1 MVPKKSDAASQFRR
15 EHLPHPAG
23 FATPTQITMTWQ
35 LQVLILALIGSPGIV
50 SQAADE
56 IDYARIKGD
65 ALKQVLKPV
74 PPKEP
79 AEALRCLEVIDGFTV
94 EFVAHEP
101 LVFNPVAAA
110 IDENGVM
117 YVAEDIDYPYKPVAG
132 EPAKG
137 RIRVLRDKDGDGF
150 YEDSHLFAEGLLWPA
165 GIAPWEGGVFV
176 SAPPDIWYLK
186 STKGD
191 FKADVKEKVYTGFG
205 TGGSQYIM
213 NNLQWGL
220 DHKIYAAVAGNG
232 GLVGRADYPE
242 LKPVSVSKKDFRFD
256 PVTRSFESISGG
268 EQFGNTFDDWGNR
281 FLCSQDTPVYQV
293 VFPKRYLERNPF
305 LAAPEST
312 HAPVPGG
319 APIFRT
325 SPIETW
331 RAIRSSR
338 RVLTQKGVPSASGV
352 SHHVLDGVAG
362 TTVYRGGAFPADFYG
377 NIFSGDAQNNL
388 VHRRSLVPDGV
399 LFRSERLDQGTEFL
413 RSTDLWFRPV
423 NFVNAPDGT
432 LYVLDLAREVL
443 EAVHIPMDVVSHLDL
458 TAGRDRGR
466 IYRVI
471 PKGFKRPA
479 QPRLG
484 EFTTERLVACLDN
497 PNVWWRETAH
507 RLIYERQDK
516 SAETPLRNL
525 LQKSSR
531 PQARLH
537 ALWSLAG
544 VNALSER
551 DILTGLSDPF
561 PAIRENALQLAEPR
575 LEDSSKILSR
585 CLQLTQ
591 DPDARV
597 RFQLAFTLGE
607 SRDPRAVKGLATIAR
622 QDSADYYLRTAVLS
636 SSYNSA
642 AALLGHLLADSHFVQ
657 SESATEL
664 CQELAR
670 VVGGRKQESEIR
682 TVLTAG
688 LEQKESVIQYAV
700 VIGLAD
706 GLRNSGGRLRGTA
719 NTHDVRITLRFD
731 GLVADALNNL
741 KVHDGT
747 NVAPIIRALRLL
759 ESASAEQ
766 AATPILQLLDRF
778 PPAPVQVAAI
788 ETLARLN
795 APGLT
800 EALVERWRNVSPE
813 GRRKILSACL
823 AQKERVGPLLTAIE
837 AGRMAPGEVDAA
849 SRSALLHHTDEAIQR
864 RAIALWKEEKAG
876 SRNEVIQKYRPALAL
891 NSDASAGQNTFQ
903 RLCSTCHR
911 LNGIG
916 NEVGPNLALAATRSP
931 DELMTAILDPNREVN
946 PAYVQFNVETEDGE
960 TVSGLVLADNS
971 SGMTLK
977 GVNFTNSIPRQ
988 RIRKFASSG
997 LSLMPV
1003 GLEQGLSQQEMADLL
1018 SFLIDSQYDYGTS
1031 GQSAPGDIPERR

>member
-1 MVPKKSDAASQFRR
+1 MAWKKSDAALQFHH
-15 EHLPHPAG
+15 ENPPLAAG
-23 FATPTQITMTWQ
+23 IATATQITMKRQ
-35 LQVLILALIGSPGIV
+35 LQLMILALIISPGLA
-50 SQAADE
+50 SQAVDE

-79 AEALRCLEVIDGFTV
+79 AEALRCLEVIEGFAV
-94 EFVAHEP
+94 EFIAHEP

-110 IDENGVM
+110 IDENGMM
-117 YVAEDIDYPYKPVAG
+117 YVAEDIDYPYKPAAG
-132 EPAKG
+132 ETAKG

-165 GIAPWEGGVFV
+165 GIAPWKGGVFV

-191 FKADVKEKVYTGFG
+191 FKADVKEKVFTGFG

-232 GLVGRADYPE
+232 GLVGRPDHPE

-256 PVTRSFESISGG
+256 PVTRNFESISGG

-293 VFPKRYLERNPF
+293 IFPQRYLERNPF
-305 LAAPEST
+305 LASPEST
-312 HAPVPGG
+312 RALVPGG

-338 RVLTQKGVPSASGV
+338 RLLSQQRAPGASGL

-362 TTVYRGGAFPADFYG
+362 TTVYRGGAFPTEFYG

-399 LFRSERLDQGTEFL
+399 QFRSDRLDQGTEFL
-413 RSTDLWFRPV
+413 RSTDIWFRPV

-458 TAGRDRGR
+458 TAGRNRGR
-466 IYRVI
+466 IYRVM
-471 PKGFKRPA
+471 PKGFKRTA

-484 EFTTERLVACLDN
+484 DYTAEQLVACLDN
-497 PNVWWRETAH
+497 PNAWWRETAH

-516 SAETPLRNL
+516 SAEASLRNL
-525 LQKSSR
+525 LQKSTR

-544 VNALSER
+544 LDALSER
-551 DILTGLSDPF
+551 DILAGFSDPF

-575 LEDSSKILSR
+575 FKDSSKILSR
-585 CLQLTQ
+585 CLELAQ
-591 DPDARV
+591 DPNPRV
-597 RFQLAFTLGE
+597 HFQLAFTLGE
-607 SRDPRAVKGLATIAR
+607 SSDQRAVKGLATIAR
-622 QDSADYYLRTAVLS
+622 QDAADYFIRTAVLS
-636 SSYNSA
+636 SCYNSA
-642 AALLGHLLADSHFVQ
+642 ATMLEQLLSDARFVQ

-664 CQELAR
+664 WQELAR
-670 VVGGRKQESEIR
+670 VVGGRKQEGEFRS
-682 TVLTAG
+682 VLTAG

-706 GLRNSGGRLRGTA
+706 GLRNSGGRLSSSVKSLDARTI
-719 NTHDVRITLRFD
+719 RRFD
-731 GLVADALNNL
+731 DLVDHALKTIMENGADVVPA
-741 KVHDGT
+741 
-747 NVAPIIRALRLL
+747 IRALRLL
-759 ESASAEQ
+759 ENAPAEK
-766 AATPILQLLDRF
+766 AATPIVQLLDRF

-788 ETLARLN
+788 EALTRLN
-795 APGLT
+795 SPGST
-800 EALVERWRNVSPE
+800 EALLARWRTVSPE

-823 AQKERVGPLLTAIE
+823 AQKERIGPLLTAIE
-837 AGRMAPGEVDAA
+837 AGRIATGEVEAA
-849 SRSALLHHTDEAIQR
+849 SRSALLHHADAAIQQ
-864 RAIALWKEEKAG
+864 RAVALWKDEKSG
-876 SRNEVIQKYRPALAL
+876 SRNEVLQKYRPALGL
-891 NSDASAGQNTFQ
+891 NGDANAGQNTFQ
-903 RLCSTCHR
+903 RICSTCHR
-911 LNGIG
+911 LNGVG
-916 NEVGPNLALAATRSP
+916 TEVGPNLALAATRSP
-931 DELMTAILDPNREVN
+931 DELLTAILDPNREVN
-946 PAYVQFNVETEDGE
+946 PAYVQYNVETDDGE
-960 TVSGLVLADNS
+960 TVSGLVVTDNS
-971 SGMTLK
+971 AGVTLK
-977 GVNFTNSIPRQ
+977 GVNFTNTIPRQ

-1003 GLEQGLSQQEMADLL
+1003 GLEQGLSTQDVADLL
-1018 SFLIDSQYDYGTS
+1018 SFLIDSQYDFGTS
-1031 GQSAPGDIPERR
+1031 GQSAPRDIPERR